1 LLSDSLAYSDDDSEP
16 LPKIVL
22 KAHGK
27 SGFDVVNLIKNMD
40 PSDETLTNSGGIV
53 HMAGSIIALPG
64 SCFLWNVRTPEEL
77 TVESLALVQLYR
89 PTLEYLFIGS
99 NKPVSPQTIL
109 KLKQAL
115 GSEVAGKGGI
125 VVEQMDITN
134 TMGTFNILNGED
146 RLVAAAFILEP
157 EPDE

>member
-1 LLSDSLAYSDDDSEP
+1 
-16 LPKIVL
+16 
-22 KAHGK
+22 
-27 SGFDVVNLIKNMD
+27 
-40 PSDETLTNSGGIV
+40 
-53 HMAGSIIALPG
+53 
-64 SCFLWNVRTPEEL
+64 
-77 TVESLALVQLYR
+77 
-89 PTLEYLFIGS
+89 LEYLFIGS